1 MSAMVREEHEMTVKS
16 IFPRIGV
23 VRDTKEVLE
32 MLK

>member
-1 MSAMVREEHEMTVKS
+1 MSAMVGEEHEMTVKS

-23 VRDTKEVLE
+23 VRDTKEVLK